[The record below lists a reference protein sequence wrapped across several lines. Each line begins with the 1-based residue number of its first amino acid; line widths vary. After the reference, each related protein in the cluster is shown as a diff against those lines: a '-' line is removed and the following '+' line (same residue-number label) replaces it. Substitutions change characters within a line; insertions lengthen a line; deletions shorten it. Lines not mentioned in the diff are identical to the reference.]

1 MTRNA
6 NSRKVRDL
14 EIYPWTDQFSSS
26 SDHDLQLETKLSRPL
41 NLCTDI
47 LPLSLFSIYSR
58 HLYNATQ
65 ISCSLSVR
73 LSCGAQLVVNSFLLL
88 DLHIRPIS
96 LQKIQPI
103 AKNLP
108 LQRLSCSNFFSV
120 KQCYNICNVYNI
132 IM

>member
-6 NSRKVRDL
+6 NFRKIRDL

-26 SDHDLQLETKLSRPL
+26 SDQDIQLETELSRPL

-88 DLHIRPIS
+88 DLHIPPFLYKKFNL
-96 LQKIQPI
+96 LQKLWPCKGFR
-103 AKNLP
+103 AVT
-108 LQRLSCSNFFSV
+108 FFLL
-120 KQCYNICNVYNI
+120 NNVI
-132 IM
+132 IFVIFIIL